1 MESTWV
7 SPGKIKWLPFKKPHR
22 MDYLGEF
29 TTAYDLA
36 LSPED
41 LETGFYQHLQ
51 HRSICYYWV
60 TLTSSQRMT
69 EKKTEHLYISSYP
82 KDWNTCL
89 EYEI

>member
-7 SPGKIKWLPFKKPHR
+7 SPGKINWLPFKKPHR

-51 HRSICYYWV
+51 HRSICY
-60 TLTSSQRMT
+60 
-69 EKKTEHLYISSYP
+69 
-82 KDWNTCL
+82 
-89 EYEI
+89 